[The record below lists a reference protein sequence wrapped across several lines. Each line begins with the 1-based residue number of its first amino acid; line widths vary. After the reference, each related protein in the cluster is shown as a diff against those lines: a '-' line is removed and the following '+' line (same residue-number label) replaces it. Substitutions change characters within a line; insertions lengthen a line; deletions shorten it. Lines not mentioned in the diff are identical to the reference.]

1 MVKLTYFLLRPR
13 RSARPSWWIWCIT
26 FCQGVH
32 RCHFKWVAACC
43 RIEFG
48 NKRDRCTA
56 TSLLLLWYLGIFRVR
71 VSFLLSHSPR
81 HERQPFASASAQEYG
96 SQDIHLG
103 YPMVLYFFARRLLG
117 RRIFVFA
124 VRFLMVS
131 KTTLLMFF
139 CRPRS
144 MKVQNSFRTGC
155 LSLHLIQGG
164 DLHWIFEPY
173 GLYQEVR

>member
-1 MVKLTYFLLRPR
+1 MRLRLSLR
-13 RSARPSWWIWCIT
+13 
-26 FCQGVH
+26 
-32 RCHFKWVAACC
+32 
-43 RIEFG
+43 
-48 NKRDRCTA
+48 
-56 TSLLLLWYLGIFRVR
+56 LLLLWYLRHIQGPHF
-71 VSFLLSHSPR
+71 FPTSPR
-81 HERQPFASASAQEYG
+81 HERQPFAVASAQEYG
-96 SQDIHLG
+96 NQDIHLG
-103 YPMVLYFFARRLLG
+103 YSMVLYFFARRLLG
-117 RRIFVFA
+117 CRIFVFA

-144 MKVQNSFRTGC
+144 MKVQNFFRTGY